1 MKRVV
6 NKIIEGLQHLPEL
19 LLAYFLPAAGQLG
32 IVVLAV
38 LTDTATGIW
47 AAKRTGEK
55 VHSRRFSDVVSKFI
69 TYLLLILLA
78 RAAEDVFEINHM
90 LTFVTMLL
98 VGLELGSVDENFQ
111 KATGK
116 KGLIRPIRDMFKRK

>member
-6 NKIIEGLQHLPEL
+6 NKIIEGLQHLPEM

-47 AAKRTGEK
+47 AARQSGEK
-55 VHSRRFSDVVSKFI
+55 INSRRLSDMVPKLIV
-69 TYLLLILLA
+69 YLLLILLGK
-78 RAAEDVFEINHM
+78 AAEELFEFNHA
-90 LTFVTMLL
+90 LALVTMLL
-98 VGLELGSVDENFQ
+98 LGMELVSVDENFK

-116 KGLIRPIRDMFKRK
+116 KGLLKPFIDLFKRK